1 MGESLLAINGFD
13 EIWIWR
19 RTKHL
24 AFLQFASAY
33 FSGSILFMYMQ
44 LYSSS
49 ASEPVSKGL
58 SYSLSYS
65 KLPLRK
71 GLQRYAAVLPA
82 KVSNASTKLEFT
94 SMGGS

>member
-1 MGESLLAINGFD
+1 
-13 EIWIWR
+13 
-19 RTKHL
+19 
-24 AFLQFASAY
+24 
-33 FSGSILFMYMQ
+33 MYMQ

-49 ASEPVSKGL
+49 ASEPVSKDL

-71 GLQRYAAVLPA
+71 GLQRYAAVLSA
-82 KVSNASTKLEFT
+82 KVSKASTKLEFT